1 MQVVNQPLFVVKKD
15 HVGLTEILSPV
26 VSGWNKK
33 KMAGSHRRP
42 QGNPSGTAFPEG
54 LGCSECIQGGSLPHL
69 EETWGS
75 LFKSV
80 TSQHGSHSLRFMSL
94 FPTLVI
100 RAQGL

>member
-1 MQVVNQPLFVVKKD
+1 MQVVNQPLFVGEKD
-15 HVGLTEILSPV
+15 YMGLAEILSPV
-26 VSGWNKK
+26 VFGWNKK
-33 KMAGSHRRP
+33 KMAGSHTRA

-54 LGCSECIQGGSLPHL
+54 LGCSECIQGGPLPHL
-69 EETWGS
+69 EETRDS

-80 TSQHGSHSLRFMSL
+80 TSQRGSHGLRFMSL